1 MNYKEFLY
9 RQSVKNLDGLLIPK
23 WIKGIA
29 KSKLDDYF
37 SDPDNDID
45 LELKFQDLIKDLK
58 EVIYP

>member
-23 WIKGIA
+23 WIKNIA
-29 KSKLDDYF
+29 KSRLDDYF
-37 SDPDNDID
+37 SDPVNDID

-58 EVIYP
+58 EVVYP

>member
-23 WIKGIA
+23 WIKNIA

-37 SDPDNDID
+37 ALLNRNIQPMP
-45 LELKFQDLIKDLK
+45 LCLPLIMRS
-58 EVIYP
+58 

>member
-1 MNYKEFLY
+1 M
-9 RQSVKNLDGLLIPK
+9 KNLDGLLIPK

-37 SDPDNDID
+37 SDPNNDID

>member
-1 MNYKEFLY
+1 M
-9 RQSVKNLDGLLIPK
+9 KNLDGLLIPR
-23 WIKGIA
+23 WIKNIA

-37 SDPDNDID
+37 SDPNNDID